1 MSARVPVCK
10 TLGLTVLVC
19 SCCLFSLSCAH
30 SLLPGQGSVCK
41 SGVLIMPPKKKKKA
55 SPNFGGANLAELQ
68 QLSLLLPLLRSGA
81 LSDFVAGAQAQPK
94 NQPSV
99 SRAAPSP
106 EPESKEGWKVVKPKR
121 PEVVDATVKSEPLS
135 DVLQQEGFNA
145 EVVACVDLLSQSK
158 ACVALVSFSE
168 AKKAVA
174 ELSSPLPMA
183 ILSTRKVDEKG
194 EELAVLVK
202 DKLGKLQ
209 TRTRFLVQLGAKP
222 VTFNQ
227 SHIAKG
233 GEVGELRKPVVVFLV
248 QEKISKD
255 MWENAL
261 KKPKHLID
269 QWLRSLLQTES
280 IGRIQEPRLSEGI
293 LSAVAYVLAG
303 NVDLVLKASGQQ
315 GVLSRPYWDS
325 DRQPEM
331 FAKVFLDCKHD
342 REAALRIAS
351 SVKDKAWGLM
361 STRKGWASRVLAADQ
376 QAIQTQTNPSFQVG
390 KVYKVS
396 GLPLSW
402 HEENVKKFLGDLD
415 AMPLKFFRIG
425 FRATWLVRSS
435 QPPPATTVT
444 NSDPVGLNVL
454 AVISESEPKMQKTRE
469 VFRPATMRPGTRN
482 AVSKE
487 SASQRQPPPLQ
498 RQPTTPKKAPSR
510 DQPVFELPESALA
523 SIQAAIA
530 AALAPL
536 HAKMQA
542 MDLELQ
548 EMGRLPPDV
557 DTESEADSE
566 REDGMQVD
574 ARSKRPLDKDGSST
588 VILRRKKTLERPA
601 QAQRK

>member
-1 MSARVPVCK
+1 LQVAQYAGVCQQFLLSMPV
-10 TLGLTVLVC
+10 
-19 SCCLFSLSCAH
+19 
-30 SLLPGQGSVCK
+30 
-41 SGVLIMPPKKKKKA
+41 KKKKKLP
-55 SPNFGGANLAELQ
+55 SFGGANSAELQ
-68 QLSLLLPLLRSGA
+68 QLSALLPLLRSGA
-81 LSDFVAGAQAQPK
+81 LSQFVSGATPSQTSQPTK
-94 NQPSV
+94 SPAAKPPPKAKDGWKLV
-99 SRAAPSP
+99 KTKKIAETDAAAPTNHVH
-106 EPESKEGWKVVKPKR
+106 EI
-121 PEVVDATVKSEPLS
+121 
-135 DVLQQEGFNA
+135 LQPEGFNA
-145 EVVACVDLLSQSK
+145 DVVAGVDFLTQSK

-168 AKKAVA
+168 AKKVVA

-183 ILSTRKVDEKG
+183 ILSTRKVDDKG

-227 SHIAKG
+227 SHFAKG
-233 GEVGELRKPVVVFLV
+233 GEVGELRKPVVVFLA
-248 QEKISKD
+248 QEKTSKD

-261 KKPKHLID
+261 KNPKQMTD
-269 QWLRSLLQTES
+269 QWLRSVLQTES
-280 IGRIQEPRLSEGI
+280 IGRIQEPRLSEGT

-351 SVKDKAWGLM
+351 SVKEKAWGLM
-361 STRKGWASRVLAADQ
+361 STKKGWAIRVLAADQ

-402 HEENVKKFLGDLD
+402 HEENVKKILGDWD
-415 AMPLKFFRIG
+415 AMPIKSFRIG

-435 QPPPATTVT
+435 QPPPATTLT

-454 AVISESEPKMQKTRE
+454 AVISESEPRPQKTRE
-469 VFRPATMRPGTRN
+469 VLRPANLKPGTGN
-482 AVSKE
+482 AVCKE
-487 SASQRQPPPLQ
+487 SASQRQPPPVQ
-498 RQPTTPKKAPSR
+498 RQPTAPKKVPSR
-510 DQPVFELPESALA
+510 DQPAFELPESALA

-536 HAKMQA
+536 QAKLHA

-548 EMGRLPPDV
+548 EMGKLPPDME
-557 DTESEADSE
+557 TESEAESE
-566 REDGMQVD
+566 KEKGEDADMQGD
-574 ARSKRPLDKDGSST
+574 TRSKRPLEEENNSFVT
-588 VILRRKKTLERPA
+588 LRRKKTLERPA
-601 QAQRK
+601 RTQRKEVR